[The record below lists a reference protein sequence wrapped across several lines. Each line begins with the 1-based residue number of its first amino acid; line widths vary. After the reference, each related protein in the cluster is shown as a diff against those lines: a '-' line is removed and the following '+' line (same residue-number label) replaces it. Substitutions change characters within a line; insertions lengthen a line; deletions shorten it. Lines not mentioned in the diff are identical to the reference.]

1 MSGLANIRVLV
12 SVRDETEALAAAAAG
27 VALIDLKEPNDG
39 ALGALPIA
47 RIHAVVRAVKRAG
60 SPARISAT
68 VGDLRLD
75 DAAAMAALPRR
86 IAATA
91 ACGVDWV
98 KVGVDASTGSPA
110 QATALLD
117 LLASQPTP
125 VVPVFIADGGV
136 ANGLLDHAARHRF
149 PAWMLDTSDKSR
161 SLLERHD
168 DATLARFIAR
178 AHRTGARAGL
188 AGSLRLADWP
198 RIAALAPDVAGF
210 RGAVCAGDRRQGLD
224 AARLAALLSTARVG
238 KAAAIAT
245 IS

>member
-1 MSGLANIRVLV
+1 MNGLASIRVLV
-12 SVRDETEALAAAAAG
+12 SVRDEAEALAAAVAG
-27 VALIDLKEPNDG
+27 VALIDLKEPNEG
-39 ALGALPIA
+39 ALGALPLA
-47 RIHAVVRAVKRAG
+47 RLHAVVRAVRRAG
-60 SPARISAT
+60 SAARISAT

-117 LLASQPTP
+117 LLGSQPTP
-125 VVPVFIADGGV
+125 VVPVFIADSGV
-136 ANGLLDHAARHRF
+136 ANGVLDHAAKHCF
-149 PAWMLDTSDKSR
+149 PAWMLDTSDKAR
-161 SLLERHD
+161 SLLDRHD

-178 AHRTGARAGL
+178 ARRAGAWAGL

-198 RIAALAPDVAGF
+198 RVAALAPDVAGF
-210 RGAVCAGDRRQGLD
+210 RGAVCNGDRRQGLD
-224 AARLAALLSTARVG
+224 AARLAALLQAVRADHT
-238 KAAAIAT
+238 IAFAEV
-245 IS
+245 S